1 MLLLMSLSCLL
12 MLWKIVCVDQCSQSY
27 LRQTQQVIFI
37 SSSLSCL
44 LPYLLK
50 FHISNSISPTN
61 STGSVPM
68 VWTCL
73 VKQRLTSQHIF
84 PYNSFSVAIT
94 STSHS
99 PQLLLS
105 LFRVPRIHLSFT
117 YLVHIFGLYT
127 TSSAR
132 RAREALSRVPPVVA
146 APLASSALG
155 SESAVLQNLPSLQP
169 LRFPS
174 ATSIPSTS
182 GVVRD
187 VPFFIMCC
195 QRIAISPQI
204 LHPTIVYLQF
214 LFGFDN
220 FAFAQELFHYCGF
233 IIK

>member
-84 PYNSFSVAIT
+84 PYNSFSVAPQ
-94 STSHS
+94 SLPHPSHS
-99 PQLLLS
+99 PQ
-105 LFRVPRIHLSFT
+105 F
-117 YLVHIFGLYT
+117 HIFGLYT

-182 GVVRD
+182 G
-187 VPFFIMCC
+187 

-220 FAFAQELFHYCGF
+220 FAFAQGEAYL
-233 IIK
+233 